1 MAQFDNSNQSFIFTH
16 KGEAKNAVNSDG
28 TEVRLQSNARQVGRR
43 CDQLLEEFDKL
54 RKTAHLRYLI
64 TRLFK
69 IYALSRELVCLLS
82 THERREAYELPYVY
96 MGLDGNIRMHPEY
109 QPELLEGE
117 HFRIKEIDTP
127 RN

>member
-16 KGEAKNAVNSDG
+16 KGEAKNAVNS
-28 TEVRLQSNARQVGRR
+28 
-43 CDQLLEEFDKL
+43 
-54 RKTAHLRYLI
+54 
-64 TRLFK
+64 
-69 IYALSRELVCLLS
+69 
-82 THERREAYELPYVY
+82 
-96 MGLDGNIRMHPEY
+96 DGNIRMHPEY